1 MSSKIFIPFNFF
13 IFLNL
18 LEHRAVQ
25 TCGILSG
32 GNEDTLKAIHSL
44 VKDGMPVVVLKNSGG
59 LADIL
64 TECLEDTEVGQRN
77 LHKRAVTE
85 GSRDSDI
92 FRLSPAN
99 IRQAVLTYWE
109 RMEKPDIVIF
119 LIQDLLESSK
129 LLCPYDAEEDELDY
143 HVLLLLLGP
152 TEEAATANV
161 ETQFAKLEIAIALNR
176 SDVARQKVFLD
187 GLKWDNDKLGSY
199 MMSFLLQENVEFMK
213 LFLEKGFDLK
223 AYVTCET
230 MERLYTY
237 AVRRATQKRALVNVI
252 RHLVKLPER
261 INLLLIGKVL
271 TLLMGNRYFPVY
283 LEPNFAQMVET
294 NKQEKMPNCPATHL
308 FIWALLT
315 EHNDTATFFWTQT
328 QEPLGAALMA
338 ACLLR
343 RFARFADSVVNREEL
358 IEFSKLSS
366 NLKATLLYVYR
377 CSSYEEKANGL
388 LSECYSQDPEN
399 TAEILVR
406 ERSLFGQVS
415 CIMLAS
421 DGNSMSFISHR
432 CSEQCLERTWCGAI
446 DRHGRRFA
454 ENHNFVSFCWYV
466 QFFISLITGVV
477 MPPLVPFTIKFNLE
491 ATKQPN
497 GENGK
502 GAPVDR
508 LSRKSKNSKL
518 VIDDDRTT
526 EASFKL
532 LKDQMAHL
540 VFLCFFVYVL
550 LFNTARQT
558 DYDLTASMILLIWVL
573 SFFIENVRQATT
585 VEKDFIQQ
593 TYDYT
598 TQKYSRCSVC
608 VLLQHLQGFTS
619 GLSFRA
625 YIKRIWKSLEL
636 IAVALYILGTALHLM
651 MVAEAAIHFGE
662 MPIDPV
668 ETVQET
674 LLRMAD
680 VFYGLSLFLFFFR
693 LLEAFT
699 ADITIGPLVVMVKT
713 MVVKDLLPF
722 LALFVVCLFSF
733 AVLQWVIAFKY
744 TASQTHVQ
752 NLRTLFDALQMA
764 YFQIFGEY
772 SLEDLTEK
780 KRPECTESN
789 INCHDDL
796 SPWFSPI
803 LLGAFVILTQVL
815 LLNLLVAMFASTYV
829 RIEAASTGYWA
840 LQRYHLICEF
850 VQRSPLPPPL
860 ILIWHFY
867 LLIKYLIRRCRGE
880 QALNY
885 HPFKRSYIYQPSRER
900 QLIHWERLRF
910 WDYQRYVLQGRT
922 RKKKR
927 NQKSINVRTTVLTG
941 QTNNP
946 VTVQLNTAFENFQL
960 IVNQNMREI
969 LSQTKRVDELDRKVD
984 QILKILKGMHDEF
997 MMTTSYGRQFKQ
1009 MVRCCLFST
1018 SQLLRDF
1025 QETTGSGTP
1034 IEKTEATKLFGIG
1047 STTDRPVRRTSR
1059 KPQPPPV
1066 QTKHEELQGL
1076 PTIPASGTES
1086 KQSEVQGLKVYE
1098 GNQHTIAMFSPPTA
1112 DSTPS
1117 LYATPLPW
1125 DNEKSE
1131 GEALGWRPSPFP
1143 AHGWT
1148 ESDDFEEAMRT
1159 RLWNP
1164 MGTAH
1169 QPGRNNPPP
1178 DPIRGVPRN
1187 PTGRTGVGGKGRLPV
1202 WGANPAVIIVLTRE
1216 QKPEENSAEKTFDGS
1231 SDRLRLE
1238 YAVIA
1243 HRVAFQLPWF
1253 LVRHPSTCNGLDCTK
1268 SLVDLFVH
1276 KRAEEVSQ
1284 AQPDNRQQYEKTEK
1298 AYHEAQFQQV
1308 WKGYLN
1314 DMINTDN
1321 AWIEPIVVNVHF
1333 QPGETEQTEILRVRS
1348 LSSAE
1353 QISSVSV

>member
-1 MSSKIFIPFNFF
+1 
-13 IFLNL
+13 
-18 LEHRAVQ
+18 
-25 TCGILSG
+25 
-32 GNEDTLKAIHSL
+32 
-44 VKDGMPVVVLKNSGG
+44 
-59 LADIL
+59 
-64 TECLEDTEVGQRN
+64 
-77 LHKRAVTE
+77 
-85 GSRDSDI
+85 
-92 FRLSPAN
+92 
-99 IRQAVLTYWE
+99 
-109 RMEKPDIVIF
+109 
-119 LIQDLLESSK
+119 
-129 LLCPYDAEEDELDY
+129 
-143 HVLLLLLGP
+143 
-152 TEEAATANV
+152 
-161 ETQFAKLEIAIALNR
+161 
-176 SDVARQKVFLD
+176 
-187 GLKWDNDKLGSY
+187 

-237 AVRRATQKRALVNVI
+237 AVHRATQKRALVNVI

-283 LEPNFAQMVET
+283 LEPNFAQTVET
-294 NKQEKMPNCPATHL
+294 KKQEKMPNCPATHL

-315 EHNDTATFFWTQT
+315 ERNDAATFFWTQT

-343 RFARFADSVVNREEL
+343 RYARFADSVVNREEL
-358 IEFSKLSS
+358 IEFS
-366 NLKATLLYVYR
+366 NT
-377 CSSYEEKANGL
+377 YEEKAHGL

-406 ERSLFGQVS
+406 ERPLFGQVS

-454 ENHNFVSFCWYV
+454 FL
-466 QFFISLITGVV
+466 ISLITGIV

-491 ATKQPN
+491 ATKQPIA
-497 GENGK
+497 ENGK
-502 GAPVDR
+502 GVHADR
-508 LSRKSKNSKL
+508 LSRKSKNNKL

-526 EASFKL
+526 EAESPGEKFRKYL
-532 LKDQMAHL
+532 RKIYAFYYSPSVRFSYATLAHI
-540 VFLCFFVYVL
+540 VFLCFFIYVL

-558 DYDLTASMILLIWVL
+558 DYDLTASMILLIW
-573 SFFIENVRQATT
+573 
-585 VEKDFIQQ
+585 
-593 TYDYT
+593 
-598 TQKYSRCSVC
+598 
-608 VLLQHLQGFTS
+608 GFTS

-636 IAVALYILGTALHLM
+636 IAIALYILGTALHLM
-651 MVAEAAIHFGE
+651 MVAEAAVHFGE

-744 TASQTHVQ
+744 TASQSHVQ
-752 NLRTLFDALQMA
+752 NLRTLFDALQIA

-780 KRPECTESN
+780 KRPECDENN
-789 INCHDDL
+789 INCHDEL

-867 LLIKYLIRRCRGE
+867 LLVKYLIRRCRGE

-885 HPFKRSYIYQPSRER
+885 HPFKRSYTYQPSRER

-927 NQKSINVRTTVLTG
+927 NQKSINVRTTIMTG
-941 QTNNP
+941 QSNNP
-946 VTVQLNTAFENFQL
+946 VNAQLNTAFENFQL

-969 LSQTKRVDELDRKVD
+969 LSQTNRVDELDRKVD

-997 MMTTSYGRQFKQ
+997 AVLHGQP
-1009 MVRCCLFST
+1009 VH
-1018 SQLLRDF
+1018 
-1025 QETTGSGTP
+1025 GIP
-1034 IEKTEATKLFGIG
+1034 IEKTESSKVFRIG
-1047 STTDRPVRRTSR
+1047 STTDRPARRASK

-1066 QTKHEELQGL
+1066 KTEREGLQKMP
-1076 PTIPASGTES
+1076 PTPVSGTES
-1086 KQSEVQGLKVYE
+1086 KQPEVQGLKVFE

-1125 DNEKSE
+1125 DDEKSE

-1164 MGTAH
+1164 MGTAY
-1169 QPGRNNPPP
+1169 QPARDNPPP

-1216 QKPEENSAEKTFDGS
+1216 HKPDEKSAGKTFGGP

-1253 LVRHPSTCNGLDCTK
+1253 LVRHPSTCNGLECTK
-1268 SLVDLFVH
+1268 SLVDLFVN
-1276 KRAEEVSQ
+1276 KRVEEVCQ
-1284 AQPDNRQQYEKTEK
+1284 AQPDNREPYEKTEK
-1298 AYHEAQFQQV
+1298 AYHEARFQQV

-1333 QPGETEQTEILRVRS
+1333 QPGEAEQTEILRIFSWGNTMMKWVGEHEKVIDMRES
-1348 LSSAE
+1348 HRAVVQLTLKKLRAS
-1353 QISSVSV
+1353 ISS